1 LTTATDLER
10 WPSIGVVIPTK
21 DRPQELRRA
30 LDAVLAQEYRGEL
43 EVVVVFDGA
52 EVDRSIERSNVRSIE
67 NTRAPGLPGARN
79 SGILSLETDLVAFCD
94 DDDEWLPGKL
104 EAQVR
109 ALADNR
115 ADFGTTAVLVSYEGG
130 SVPRL
135 ADTSV
140 VTHDQLVRS
149 RMSMLHS
156 STFLIAR
163 PALVQTIGLPDES
176 IPGAQGEDWDLLLR
190 ASRVQPIAHVDR
202 PLVRIFWSASSY
214 FGRRWDTKIAS
225 LRWMLERHPE
235 LADDRRAAARVYGQL
250 AFAHAARRETGQAL
264 LWSARS
270 VLRSPLQPRAYL
282 ATAVALRLVSS
293 ERVLAAL
300 HRRGRGV

>member
-1 LTTATDLER
+1 MSALES
-10 WPSIGVVIPTK
+10 WPSIGVVIPTR

-30 LDAVLAQEYRGEL
+30 LDAVLAQHYPGEL
-43 EVVVVFDGA
+43 EVVVVFDGSRP
-52 EVDRSIERSNVRSIE
+52 DHSIERSNVRSID
-67 NTRAPGLPGARN
+67 NTHAPGLPGARN

-109 ALADNR
+109 SLTGNK
-115 ADFGTTAVLVSYEGG
+115 ADFVTTAVLVSYDGR
-130 SVPRL
+130 SIARL
-135 ADTSV
+135 AGTSM
-140 VTHDQLVRS
+140 VTHEQLIRS

-156 STFLIAR
+156 STFLIGR
-163 PALVQTIGLPDES
+163 SALVQTIGLPDES

-190 ASRVQPIAHVDR
+190 AARLRPIAHVDR
-202 PLVRIFWSASSY
+202 PLVRVFWTAGSY

-225 LRWMLERHPE
+225 LCWMLERHPQ

-250 AFAHAARRETGQAL
+250 AFAYAARRETGQAL
-264 LWSARS
+264 SWGARS
-270 VLRSPLQPRAYL
+270 VLRSPLEPRAYL

-293 ERVLAAL
+293 ERLLATL

>member
-1 LTTATDLER
+1 MSALES
-10 WPSIGVVIPTK
+10 WPSIGVVIPTR

-30 LDAVLAQEYRGEL
+30 LNAVLAQDYRGEL
-43 EVVVVFDGA
+43 EVVVVFDGSHT
-52 EVDRSIERSNVRSIE
+52 DHSIERSNVRSIE
-67 NTRAPGLPGARN
+67 NTHAPGLPGARN
-79 SGILSLETDLVAFCD
+79 TGILSLETELVAFCD

-104 EAQVR
+104 DAQVR
-109 ALADNR
+109 SLTENR
-115 ADFGTTAVLVSYEGG
+115 ADFATTAVLVSYDGR

-135 ADTSV
+135 AGTNV
-140 VTHDQLVRS
+140 VTHEQLVRS

-163 PALVQTIGLPDES
+163 SALVQTIGLLDES

-190 ASRVQPIAHVDR
+190 ASRLRSIVHVDR
-202 PLVRIFWSASSY
+202 PLVRVFWTAGSY

-225 LRWMLERHPE
+225 LRWMLERHPQ
-235 LADDRRAAARVYGQL
+235 LSDDRRAAARVYGQL
-250 AFAHAARRETGQAL
+250 AFAYAARREIGQAL
-264 LWSARS
+264 SWSAKS
-270 VLRSPLQPRAYL
+270 LLRSPLEPRPYL

-293 ERVLAAL
+293 ERVLTAL